1 MQNFSKLYECRAAA
15 LPRLNRLM
23 EKIDPGFVWSINE
36 NPSLTAFLI
45 DRRNSSWGN
54 DPTPAQAMALSAF
67 RQEVML
73 RGQKDFQFELF
84 GNLICL
90 DGQTGKATQWSFD
103 ETNLKWDSKELE
115 MLDFLRLQDYY
126 SQHFGK
132 GAEDARAKR
141 SKEDW
146 ERVQDTIG
154 KKPTGPIKEG

>member
-15 LPRLNRLM
+15 LPRLNKLM
-23 EKIDPGFVWSINE
+23 EAIDPNFYWSVQQT
-36 NPSLTAFLI
+36 PSLTPFLI
-45 DRRNSSWGN
+45 DKRNNSWGN
-54 DPTPAQAMALSAF
+54 DPTPAQALALSAF

-73 RGQKDFQFELF
+73 RGQRDFRFDLYGQLY
-84 GNLICL
+84 CL
-90 DGQTGKATQWSFD
+90 DESTGKATKWSLD
-103 ETNLKWDSKELE
+103 ETALKWNNEEVSL
-115 MLDFLRLQDYY
+115 LDYLRLQEYH

-146 ERVQDTIG
+146 ERVQDTIS

>member
-1 MQNFSKLYECRAAA
+1 MPNYQKLYECRAQA

-23 EKIDPGFVWSINE
+23 EKIDPNFIWSIHE
-36 NPSLTAFLI
+36 NPSLTPFLI
-45 DRRNSSWGN
+45 DKRNSSWGN

-73 RGQKDFQFELF
+73 RGQKDFQFELY

-90 DGQTGKATQWSFD
+90 DEQTGKATQWSFD

-115 MLDFLRLQDYY
+115 MLDYLRLADYH

-146 ERVQDTIG
+146 ERVQDTIS